1 MSAIDQLCPSCG
13 LCCNGVLFGDVELQL
28 GDDARKLAAQGVEL
42 FTKGRK
48 KVFNQPCACLVVGLC
63 KIYEDRPKRCRSFD
77 CRALQ
82 RVQLGKI
89 TVAAARKA
97 IADAKRRS
105 GEVLRLVRAM
115 GNADET
121 QPLNR
126 RYAAIMA
133 QPMDLAGDEAQ
144 FELRGELMLAVGRLV
159 EVLERDFMT
168 TGDEGDPL
176 N

>member
-1 MSAIDQLCPSCG
+1 MG
-13 LCCNGVLFGDVELQL
+13 
-28 GDDARKLAAQGVEL
+28 
-42 FTKGRK
+42 
-48 KVFNQPCACLVVGLC
+48 GLC

-77 CRALQ
+77 CRALE
-82 RVQLGKI
+82 RVQQGKI
-89 TVAAARKA
+89 TVTAARNA

-105 GEVLRLVRAM
+105 EEVLRLVRAL

-133 QPMDLAGDEAQ
+133 QPIDLAGDETQ
-144 FELRGELMLAVGRLV
+144 LELRGELMLAVGRLV
-159 EVLERDFMT
+159 EVLEREFLT
-168 TGDEGDPL
+168 AGDEGDPL